1 MKKLFVLI
9 LSVLMLA
16 TLSAS
21 DKFSELKLEK
31 PIKISNLPAFIQ
43 KDLPALIS
51 LDKTN
56 FSGRLMNSNTLSGVT
71 THRIS
76 WSYKGIP
83 VYGRFTVLREKDGAV
98 VSLFNGMNSF
108 TLDTNPKMSA
118 DAAAKAAYARLTNSK
133 DLTPRFASELM
144 IISFNGTYRLAYKI
158 RFAPVNPTD
167 GRFFFVDANSGKV
180 LRSGTSIFRSTNE
193 AKVFEFNPI
202 RTPDPKT
209 LELPWVAD
217 DADGYLVSKLED
229 GYRKLMAVSCP
240 DEGETI
246 DMGDY
251 YGEMPV
257 CTLRQRANKEENG
270 NFVYEDWTKGLSGK
284 FDIDDI
290 YPEVSAYYHLQKIY
304 DFILNIGLENFTE
317 LPNHVLPDHEGK
329 YPFIGVVNFQMAS
342 YGAGGKITLQPMDNA
357 FYAAYDPMFNEYYF
371 PSTDLEGDMLV
382 MGQGSN
388 ADFSYDGDVIYHEFG
403 HGIIEGL
410 THLNYLSKPD
420 IYGFSAE
427 SLALNEGMADIFSFL
442 ITDDECLGE
451 YTSQLSMG
459 QECIRRATN
468 PNIAVEDFVGESHN
482 DGLPALAAH
491 WSIYQKALEH
501 GFTIEKVAKLFVSAL
516 LNVPHNDIG
525 FKEWAEVFIATAEES
540 EFAELKDDFE
550 QILRDRGFYE
560 EIRARD
566 ITRKAEYYMVGG
578 TIPGYISTD
587 TVFIEDEDEGIMEIS
602 PMYIQL
608 YLDVPECVDT
618 LEFSAGLFGEYGYN
632 YNPRLQL
639 LVRQDKPIIWDHA
652 DGDITTMKYDYKIAD
667 YTKKGQNTV
676 YKVENLK
683 PGKRYYFHFV
693 NTDAPGYIYTPKA
706 TLSWSSD
713 EECTVTETDD
723 DQNPDSDMT
732 GSDDDTIDPDS
743 DPKGS
748 DNDPDQEKKE
758 KSSGCSLS
766 LI

>member
-1 MKKLFVLI
+1 MKKIFVLI
-9 LSVLMLA
+9 LAVLMLA

-21 DKFSELKLEK
+21 DKFRELKFEK
-31 PIKISNLPAFIQ
+31 PIKINNLSAFVK
-43 KDLPALIS
+43 KDLPVLIS
-51 LDKTN
+51 LDRAS
-56 FSGRLMNSNTLSGVT
+56 FSGTLMSSNTLSGVT

-76 WSYKGIP
+76 WNYKGVP
-83 VYGRFTVLREKDGAV
+83 VHGRFTVLHEKNGAI
-98 VSLFNGMNSF
+98 VSLVNGMESF
-108 TLDTNPKMSA
+108 TLDTTPKMSA
-118 DAAAKAAYARLTNSK
+118 DEAAKAAYARLANSK
-133 DLTPRFASELM
+133 EMAPRFTSRLM
-144 IISFNGTYRLAYKI
+144 IVSFDGTFRLAYKI
-158 RFAPVNPTD
+158 RFAPMSPTD

-371 PSTDLEGDMLV
+371 PSTELEGDMLV
-382 MGQGSN
+382 MGQGN
-388 ADFSYDGDVIYHEFG
+388 RADFSYDGDVIYHEFG

-410 THLNYLSKPD
+410 THLSYLSKPD

-540 EFAELKDDFE
+540 EFAELRDDFE

-618 LEFSAGLFGEYGYN
+618 LEFSAGLMGEYGYN
-632 YNPRLQL
+632 YNPKLQL
-639 LVRQDKPIIWDHA
+639 LVRKEKPVIWHHS
-652 DGDITTMKYDYKIAD
+652 DGDITTMDYDYKITD
-667 YTKKGQNTV
+667 YIKKNQSTV
-676 YKVENLK
+676 YTVENLE
-683 PGKRYYFHFV
+683 PGTRYYFHFI
-693 NTDAPGYIYTPKA
+693 NTDAPGYVYNPRT
-706 TLSWSSD
+706 TLSWSSA
-713 EECTVTETDD
+713 EECIVTE
-723 DQNPDSDMT
+723 PDEDPESDA
-732 GSDDDTIDPDS
+732 DPDS
-743 DPKGS
+743 DAVS
-748 DNDPDQEKKE
+748 DSDPDGGVDFDDDQKSEKKE
-758 KSSGCSLS
+758 SSSGCSLS